1 MQGRGLRSIAKQH
14 IHRSLW
20 DQIAFNLYT
29 SERDPVSSHPSVSPL
44 THPTPRRLQGGHAGS
59 LEFALLYIAAL
70 LLVVGIIYI
79 GLGAGP
85 AGSFPEMLQLVI
97 LFWIW
102 GAAGICAWWRRP
114 TNGIGGLLLVG
125 AISVLLG
132 SIEYIGVSELN
143 VVYLIFATTPL
154 AVAVHLLLAFPSGR
168 VRGRFAV
175 VIVVLGYITCIV
187 FDAARALVA
196 GTAAFELISLGQSA
210 LGLTVMILT
219 AIVLARRLKAAD
231 SGHRRVLLP
240 LFSYGIFAI
249 LALPLVPNILGPMG
263 VDMYVVVLLQ
273 AVLMAGL
280 PIAFLLGVLL
290 GGFTRTTPLEALS
303 QWLAIRGASRPAVA
317 QALATTLG
325 DNTLRVVYW
334 DAAQDRLVDEE
345 GIEVQRDSSDATRGW
360 LQVLVDD
367 DLVGAV
373 EYDAR
378 MIAEPDPVRRAA
390 GVLAIALDRER
401 LTVQLLT
408 SNEALLHS
416 RIRIVEA
423 ADRERFRIARDL
435 HDGLQMQLVLLGI
448 EAQNIAYSAAEP
460 VMIGHLEQLR
470 HGIDLAAA
478 DLRRLVHDV
487 LPAALLE
494 QGLVAA
500 TEDLVD
506 RLAVPATLHAD
517 LDETTIPTS
526 TAHTAYF
533 IVAEALS
540 NIVKHA
546 CASTVRVAMTQHG
559 GLMVLEVE
567 DDGIGGA
574 CMGVGMGLRG
584 LADRVDAL
592 NGTINIQSEPECGTT
607 VKVELPCAS

>member
-1 MQGRGLRSIAKQH
+1 M
-14 IHRSLW
+14 
-20 DQIAFNLYT
+20 
-29 SERDPVSSHPSVSPL
+29 SSHPSVSSL
-44 THPTPRRLQGGHAGS
+44 AHPTPRRLQGGHAGS

-70 LLVVGIIYI
+70 SLVIGVINI

-85 AGSFPEMLQLVI
+85 TGSLPEMLQLVT

-102 GAAGICAWWRRP
+102 AAAGILAWWRRP

-125 AISVLLG
+125 AISMLLVSTG
-132 SIEYIGVSELN
+132 PIGVPEFT
-143 VVYLIFATTPL
+143 VVAMVFGSSPL

-168 VRGRFAV
+168 VRGRASIT
-175 VIVVLGYITCIV
+175 IVVLGYVTCIV
-187 FDAARALVA
+187 FDAARAMIP
-196 GTAAFELISLGQSA
+196 GTTAYDLISLAQST

-219 AIVLARRLKAAD
+219 AIALAKRLKAAD
-231 SGHRRVLLP
+231 AGHRRVLLP
-240 LFSYGIFAI
+240 LFSYGIIAV
-249 LALPLVPNILGPMG
+249 LALPMIPNVLVPLG
-263 VDMYVVVLLQ
+263 VDMTLVLLLQ
-273 AVLMAGL
+273 SVLMAGL

-303 QWLAIRGASRPAVA
+303 EWLAIRGASRPAVA

-325 DNTLRVVYW
+325 DSTLRVLYW
-334 DAAQDRLVDEE
+334 DAPRDRLVDED
-345 GIEVQRDSSDATRGW
+345 GHEVLHDPSDVNRGW
-360 LQVLVDD
+360 LQVHVDD

-378 MIAEPDPVRRAA
+378 MIAEPEPVRRAA

-401 LTVQLLT
+401 LTAQLLT
-408 SNEALLHS
+408 SNEALLLS

-435 HDGLQMQLVLLGI
+435 HDGLQMQLVMLGI
-448 EAQNIAYSAAEP
+448 EAQSIAYSAAEP
-460 VMIGHLEQLR
+460 TVAGSLEELR

-500 TEDLVD
+500 TEDLID
-506 RLAVPATLHAD
+506 RLAVPATLQAD
-517 LDETTIPTS
+517 LDETSIPTS
-526 TAHTAYF
+526 TARTAYF

-540 NIVKHA
+540 NTIKHA
-546 CASTVRVAMTQHG
+546 RASTVSVTMTQRA
-559 GLMVLEVE
+559 GLMLLVIE

-574 CMGVGMGLRG
+574 LMGEGMGLRG
-584 LADRVDAL
+584 LADRVDSL
-592 NGTINIQSEPECGTT
+592 EGSIDVRSVPEQGTT
-607 VKVELPCAS
+607 VRVELPCAS